1 MARATIPRM
10 FSRRVPM
17 PGRSRPAARFRLGS
31 PQSRGASASVLAVVA
46 LIVVT
51 ACGPAVGV
59 ATPTPTTSAAPPASQ
74 VTGPSPSPTTPPDPA
89 AIYADIEPQVVEIR
103 GLTPKASVEPQLLD
117 SAGLKKLVTSSFAK
131 DNPPEIIAANGR
143 LLKMLGLLDPA
154 ASLGDLYV
162 ELLGSQV
169 AGLYNP
175 DDKRLYVV
183 SRSGAIGPT
192 EKVTFSHEYTHALQD
207 QNFNLKGLAL
217 DEIGQGD
224 RALARLSL
232 VEGDA
237 TLLMSYWATAHLSQ
251 AETFQML
258 GESLNPDAT
267 KILTDMPAVL
277 RESLLFPY
285 TSGLQFVQGLQ
296 IAGGWK
302 AVNDAFAKLPAS
314 TEQILHP
321 DKYAAGEPPVAVA
334 LPSDL
339 ATRLGAGWKV
349 GLEDTLGEFSLK
361 VWLANA
367 GGGKGAS
374 TATAASAGWGGDRV
388 MLLDGPDGA
397 TAVAISTTWDTPA
410 DAAEFATAAGIVVDG
425 LANPGGVLAPV
436 GGKSVTVVIASSA
449 DLVGRVENVLGLAG

>member
-1 MARATIPRM
+1 
-10 FSRRVPM
+10 M
-17 PGRSRPAARFRLGS
+17 PGPSSAAARS
-31 PQSRGASASVLAVVA
+31 PGARRSAIAGLSTFAVAA
-46 LIVVT
+46 LIVMA
-51 ACGPAVGV
+51 ACGASVGV
-59 ATPTPTTSAAPPASQ
+59 ATPVPTASPAPPASHAA
-74 VTGPSPSPTTPPDPA
+74 GPSPSPTTPPDPA
-89 AIYADIEPQVVEIR
+89 SIYAAIEPQVVEIR
-103 GLTPKASVEPQLLD
+103 GLTPKATVQPQLLD
-117 SAGLKKLVTSSFAK
+117 GAGLKKLVTDSFSK

-154 ASLGDLYV
+154 ASLGDLYI

-175 DDKRLYVV
+175 DDKHLYVV

-217 DEIGQGD
+217 DQIGQGD
-224 RALARLSL
+224 QSLARLSL

-258 GESLNPDAT
+258 SESLNPDAT

-296 IAGGWK
+296 AAGGWQ
-302 AVNDAFAKLPAS
+302 AVNDAFGKPPAS
-314 TEQILHP
+314 SEQILHP
-321 DKYAAGEPPVAVA
+321 AKYAASEAPVAVD
-334 LPSDL
+334 LPKDL
-339 ATRLGAGWKV
+339 ATRLGAGWKA

-367 GGGKGAS
+367 AGGKGAA
-374 TATAASAGWGGDRV
+374 TAAAASAGWGGDRAL
-388 MLLDGPDGA
+388 LLDGPNGA
-397 TAVAISTTWDTPA
+397 TAVAISTTWDTA
-410 DAAEFATAAGIVVDG
+410 GDAAEFATAAGLVVDG
-425 LANPGGVLAPV
+425 LANPGGVLAPA
-436 GGKSVTVVIASSA
+436 GGKTVTVVIASST

>member
-1 MARATIPRM
+1 VAVIVMA
-10 FSRRVPM
+10 
-17 PGRSRPAARFRLGS
+17 G
-31 PQSRGASASVLAVVA
+31 
-46 LIVVT
+46 
-51 ACGPAVGV
+51 CGPSVTV
-59 ATPTPTTSAAPPASQ
+59 ATPTPTPGATPPPSH
-74 VTGPSPSPTTPPDPA
+74 VVGPSASPTTQPDPA
-89 AIYADIEPQVVEIR
+89 TVYAAIEPQVVEIR
-103 GLTPKASVEPQLLD
+103 GLTPKATVAPQLLD
-117 SAGLKKLVTSSFAK
+117 SAGLKKLVTASFNK
-131 DNPPEIIAANGR
+131 DNPPETIAANGR
-143 LLKMLGLLDPA
+143 LLRMLGLLDPA
-154 ASLGDLYV
+154 ASLGDLYI

-175 DDKRLYVV
+175 DDKHLYVV
-183 SRSGAIGPT
+183 SRTGAIGPT

-217 DEIGQGD
+217 DQIGQGD
-224 RALARLSL
+224 RSLARLSL

-258 GESLNPDAT
+258 GESLNPEAT
-267 KILTDMPAVL
+267 KVLTDMPAVL

-285 TSGLQFVQGLQ
+285 TSGLQFVQGIQ
-296 IAGGWK
+296 AAGGWQ
-302 AVNDAFAKLPAS
+302 AVNDAFGKPPAS

-321 DKYAAGEPPVAVA
+321 AKYAAGEAPVTVS
-334 LPSDL
+334 LPNDL

-367 GGGKGAS
+367 AGGKGAA
-374 TATAASAGWGGDRV
+374 TATAASAGWGGDRAV
-388 MLLDGPDGA
+388 LLDGPNG
-397 TAVAISTTWDTPA
+397 TSAVAISTTWDTPA
-410 DAAEFATAAGIVVDG
+410 DAAEFATAAGLVVDG

-436 GGKSVTVVIASSA
+436 GGKTVTVVIASST

>member
-1 MARATIPRM
+1 
-10 FSRRVPM
+10 M
-17 PGRSRPAARFRLGS
+17 PGPSSAAARSGFGGRRSGTAAL
-31 PQSRGASASVLAVVA
+31 SAFAVVT
-46 LIVVT
+46 LIVMA
-51 ACGPAVGV
+51 ACGPSVAVV
-59 ATPTPTTSAAPPASQ
+59 TPAPTASAGPPASHAA
-74 VTGPSPSPTTPPDPA
+74 GPTASPTTPPDPA
-89 AIYADIEPQVVEIR
+89 SVYAAIEPQVVEIR
-103 GLTPKASVEPQLLD
+103 GLTPKASVTPQLLD
-117 SAGLKKLVTSSFAK
+117 GAGLRKLVTDSFSK

-154 ASLGDLYV
+154 ASLGDLYI

-175 DDKRLYVV
+175 DDKHLYVV

-207 QNFNLKGLAL
+207 QNFNLKDLAL
-217 DEIGQGD
+217 DQIGQGD
-224 RALARLSL
+224 RSLARLSL

-258 GESLNPDAT
+258 SESLNPDAM

-296 IAGGWK
+296 VAGGWQ
-302 AVNDAFAKLPAS
+302 AVNDAFGKPPAS

-321 DKYAAGEPPVAVA
+321 AKYAAGEAPVAVS
-334 LPSDL
+334 LPKDL

-367 GGGKGAS
+367 AGGKGAS
-374 TATAASAGWGGDRV
+374 TATAASAGWGGDRM
-388 MLLDGPDGA
+388 MLLDGPNGA
-397 TAVAISTTWDTPA
+397 TAVAVSSTWDTPA
-410 DAAEFATAAGIVVDG
+410 DAAEFAIAAGLVVDG

-436 GGKSVTVVIASSA
+436 GGKTVTVVIASSA
-449 DLVGRVENVLGLAG
+449 EVVGRVENVLGLAG